1 MKKHRIVEYIW
12 KLMISTLWAW
22 IVAWQLALLW
32 SSHAVRNKIATHDAV
47 LTPLTSRDH
56 GITTPHV
63 IRKRSSSWPSLMH
76 RDRGSHGGLTSCFLR
91 VWWSMAISS
100 SALVCETMTPF
111 VFYMAYTP
119 YVWRSSDAPWRLY
132 QVFFAITKRSLR
144 VPEMTL
150 FTWTFNYK
158 MRRISDPL

>member
-1 MKKHRIVEYIW
+1 
-12 KLMISTLWAW
+12 MISTLWAW

-119 YVWRSSDAPWRLY
+119 YVWRSSDDHGVY
-132 QVFFAITKRSLR
+132 TKYSLR
-144 VPEMTL
+144 SRSVRCEFQAWHF